1 MSKKSSKKRMKL
13 KFKKDSL
20 LGKLIIV
27 FILLVVVLNIL
38 RYAAYF
44 KKDDNSQLSVI
55 IQNEVNVEMKHDVYI
70 DENKIVYFSEDDMRE
85 LFDKELYYEKD
96 EDNLRR
102 YISISQSKILE
113 ITEDKNHM
121 YINGSFTKI
130 KGKVICRDGVYYFPI
145 SELADVYN
153 LEVDYL
159 PDTNK
164 LNIEKL
170 SEEKVTAIVNR
181 DTELKYKMT
190 GISKNVEKLSQGET
204 VTVMDASDKKWIKV
218 KTKDYQVGYVKKS
231 KLLDFTKA
239 RNDLE
244 LANEEFSDFDL
255 KNDIV
260 IEINDTAYENFDER
274 ISSYENRTELAK
286 KLTSKVSKEIST
298 NPDVAS
304 KKIGLKIDMTSVSNI
319 ENYYRFLKE
328 LKAYVNANGC
338 FLIIVNNSN
347 LDSNIVN
354 DIANVVV

>member
-1 MSKKSSKKRMKL
+1 MSKKSSKRRMKL

-27 FILLVVVLNIL
+27 FILLIIVLNVL

-44 KKDDNSQLSVI
+44 KKEDNSQLSVI
-55 IQNEVNVEMKHDVYI
+55 IQNNTNVEMQHDVYI
-70 DENKIVYFSEDDMRE
+70 DENKIVYFSEDDMRN

-113 ITEDKNHM
+113 ITEEKNHM
-121 YINGSFTKI
+121 YINGTFTKI
-130 KGKVICRDGVYYFPI
+130 KGKVINRDGIYYFPI

-159 PDTNK
+159 SDTNK

-190 GISKNVEKLSQGET
+190 AISRNVEKLSQGDT
-204 VTVMDASDKKWIKV
+204 VTVLDSSDKKWIKV

-244 LANEEFSDFDL
+244 LANSEFSNFDL
-255 KNDIV
+255 KNDVV
-260 IEINDTAYENFDER
+260 IEYLKKQDQGHIYDPSRCVVKLGRAKPVGCVGQVHDVLPDTSRFRCHDHGDHGRDGKDTGCKEEDL
-274 ISSYENRTELAK
+274 SMLADK
-286 KLTSKVSKEIST
+286 AMQDPCKPGNPREVSKEDFIRLFRE
-298 NPDVAS
+298 A
-304 KKIGLKIDMTSVSNI
+304 M
-319 ENYYRFLKE
+319 
-328 LKAYVNANGC
+328 
-338 FLIIVNNSN
+338 
-347 LDSNIVN
+347 
-354 DIANVVV
+354 